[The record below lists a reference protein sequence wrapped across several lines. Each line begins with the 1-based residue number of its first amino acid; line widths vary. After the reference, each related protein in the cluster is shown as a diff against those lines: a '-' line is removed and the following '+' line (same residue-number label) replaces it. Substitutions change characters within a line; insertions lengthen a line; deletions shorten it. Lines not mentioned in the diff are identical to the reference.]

1 MTLRTRLLVAGG
13 ACLLVV
19 IVAFFGVERR
29 QEQVLFDQL
38 DTQLTLVA
46 DQVSRFPA
54 FPTRPELDPVS
65 DTGELYVG
73 AVANGGL
80 ITVAAPAST
89 PGLVPDLDDVR
100 RAPRDVPVT
109 IGTSDSAS
117 DMRVIVQDF
126 DGVALVIGQSTGPID
141 DAIRSLRVS
150 GLVSIAAIGAFAVVL
165 GSWVNRLGI
174 RPIRAAT
181 EVARAI
187 TAGRRDERVPE
198 SSGNTEAATLG
209 SAMNLM
215 LDTTADTEDRL
226 RAFVADASHELRTP
240 LTTLMGYADL
250 HRQGLLTSDE
260 AVDDAMRRIR
270 AEATRMSR
278 IVEHLLLL
286 ANLDEG
292 EVPIEPGIV
301 DVGQLLDDVATD
313 ARVVQPARPITVDIP
328 APVEVSADPDRLLQA
343 VSILVTNALTH
354 TPASAALSLGAE
366 TDGEAVVIRVADR
379 GPGIPADH
387 LGRVFDRFYRVD
399 GASSP
404 THGGS
409 GLGLAIAK
417 SLVEAHGGSLDVES
431 VVGCGSTFIIRVPAV
446 HNDLIT
452 EGSLPEEM

>member
-1 MTLRTRLLVAGG
+1 
-13 ACLLVV
+13 
-19 IVAFFGVERR
+19 
-29 QEQVLFDQL
+29 
-38 DTQLTLVA
+38 
-46 DQVSRFPA
+46 
-54 FPTRPELDPVS
+54 
-65 DTGELYVG
+65 
-73 AVANGGL
+73 
-80 ITVAAPAST
+80 
-89 PGLVPDLDDVR
+89 
-100 RAPRDVPVT
+100 
-109 IGTSDSAS
+109 
-117 DMRVIVQDF
+117 
-126 DGVALVIGQSTGPID
+126 VALVIGQSTKPID

-150 GLVSIAAIGAFAVVL
+150 GLVSIAAIGAFAVVV

-215 LDTTADTEDRL
+215 LDTTAETEDRL

-292 EVPIEPGIV
+292 EVPIEPVIV
-301 DVGQLLDDVATD
+301 DVGQLLDDVAAD

-328 APVEVSADPDRLLQA
+328 APVEISADPDRLLQA

-366 TDGEAVVIRVADR
+366 TDGETVIIRVADR
-379 GPGIPADH
+379 GPGIPPDH

-399 GASSP
+399 GASSH

-417 SLVEAHGGSLDVES
+417 SLVEAHSGSLDVES
-431 VVGCGSTFIIRVPAV
+431 VVGCGSTFTIRVPAV
-446 HNDLIT
+446 HNGLTT
-452 EGSLPEEM
+452 EGSMPEEM